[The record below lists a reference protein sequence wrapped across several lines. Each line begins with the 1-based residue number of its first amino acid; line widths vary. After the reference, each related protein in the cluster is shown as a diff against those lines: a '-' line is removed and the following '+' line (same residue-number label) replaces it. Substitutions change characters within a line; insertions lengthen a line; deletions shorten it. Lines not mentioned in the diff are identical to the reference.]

1 MDGLRVREAAVFERA
16 AQVFSLL
23 SAASR
28 LRILCALCEREMC
41 VGDLAETLELPQ
53 PSVSQQLALLFRA
66 GLLAR
71 RREGSQVHY
80 SVDTKTKDFLCG
92 AVQAL
97 VD

>member
-1 MDGLRVREAAVFERA
+1 MEALRGREAAVFERA

-41 VGDLAETLELPQ
+41 VGELAASAELPQ
-53 PSVSQQLALLFRA
+53 STVSQQLALMFRA

-80 SVDTKTKDFLCG
+80 SIDTETRKFLCG

-97 VD
+97 VG